1 MTSNEPYKT
10 KGIVLHSVKYG
21 EKGFIVYVLTE
32 AFGRVN
38 YWVGSSKGGKPVI
51 SKSKVT
57 LLQFTVIEYV
67 GKPSKKGDLHHFVEL
82 SNSYF
87 PENIIF
93 DYTKGAITLFMAE
106 IIYKLIKNSDNNPIL
121 FDFVNQSIYTLNEIK
136 SGVANFHIYFLLNLT
151 RFLGYYPNE
160 NYEDEK
166 FFDLTLGE
174 FVVIRPVH
182 NMYIE
187 KKESRDLADLQKI
200 SVDNL
205 ESLNFNKMTRNT
217 LVDAMVAYLNYH
229 HETNI
234 QIASTEVLREMF

>member
-106 IIYKLIKNSDNNPIL
+106 IIYKLIKN
-121 FDFVNQSIYTLNEIK
+121 
-136 SGVANFHIYFLLNLT
+136 
-151 RFLGYYPNE
+151 
-160 NYEDEK
+160 
-166 FFDLTLGE
+166 
-174 FVVIRPVH
+174 
-182 NMYIE
+182 
-187 KKESRDLADLQKI
+187 
-200 SVDNL
+200 
-205 ESLNFNKMTRNT
+205 
-217 LVDAMVAYLNYH
+217 
-229 HETNI
+229 
-234 QIASTEVLREMF
+234 